1 MTTDKLVP
9 HMEPAQKIRDAV
21 AQVSQLRQD
30 ASGDPALGAAVA
42 QVKRLQSRRFAGT
55 YADLLGGGPY
65 QAAAQFFLYE
75 LYGEADYSERDAQF
89 SRIAG
94 ALQRLFPQQ
103 VMATAVSLAEL
114 HALTERLDHAMGHA
128 WLAAAAPAGDARDDA
143 PAAGAPSESPAG
155 RYVRAWRTV
164 ARRLDREAQLAVV
177 LEIGRELQRLTRM
190 PGLRLMLKMMRG
202 PAAAAGMGA
211 LQRFLEAG
219 FDTFAAMARQPGG
232 ADGFMALIRER
243 ESELIE
249 LLFEADFVACETQLA
264 RTLGQAR

>member
-1 MTTDKLVP
+1 
-9 HMEPAQKIRDAV
+9 MEPAQQIRDAV

-30 ASGDPALGAAVA
+30 AAGDPVLGAAVA

-65 QAAAQFFLYE
+65 QAAAKFFLHE

-89 SRIAG
+89 ARIAG
-94 ALQRLFPQQ
+94 ALQKLFPQQ
-103 VMATAVSLAEL
+103 VMATAVSLAQL
-114 HALTERLDHAMGHA
+114 HALTERLDHAMAQA
-128 WLAAAAPAGDARDDA
+128 WLGVPALAGDAQGDA
-143 PAAGAPSESPAG
+143 PAG
-155 RYVRAWRTV
+155 RYVSAWRAA
-164 ARRLDREAQLAVV
+164 ARRLDREAQLTVV
-177 LEIGRELQRLTRM
+177 LEIGLELQRLTRA

-232 ADGFMALIRER
+232 ADGFMAIIRER
-243 ESELIE
+243 ESKLIA
-249 LLFEADFVACETQLA
+249 LLFDADFVACETQLA

>member
-1 MTTDKLVP
+1 
-9 HMEPAQKIRDAV
+9 MEPAQQIRDAV

-42 QVKRLQSRRFAGT
+42 QVKRLQSRRFTGT

-89 SRIAG
+89 ARIAG

-103 VMATAVSLAEL
+103 VMATAVSLAQL
-114 HALTERLDHAMGHA
+114 HALTERLDHAMGRAWPHA
-128 WLAAAAPAGDARDDA
+128 AVAAGDTL
-143 PAAGAPSESPAG
+143 GESPAA
-155 RYVRAWRTV
+155 RYIRAWRTV
-164 ARRLDREAQLAVV
+164 AQRGDREAQLTVV
-177 LEIGRELQRLTRM
+177 LEIGHELQRLTRM

-232 ADGFMALIRER
+232 ADGFMATIRER
-243 ESELIE
+243 EAALIA
-249 LLFEADFVACETQLA
+249 LLFDADFVACETQLA
-264 RTLGQAR
+264 HTLGQAR

>member
-1 MTTDKLVP
+1 
-9 HMEPAQKIRDAV
+9 MEPAQQIRDAV

-42 QVKRLQSRRFAGT
+42 KVKRLQSRRFAGT

-65 QAAAQFFLYE
+65 QAAAQFFLHE
-75 LYGEADYSERDAQF
+75 LYGEADYRERDAQF
-89 SRIAG
+89 ARIAG
-94 ALQRLFPQQ
+94 ALQKLFPQQ
-103 VMATAVSLAEL
+103 VMATAVSLAQL
-114 HALTERLDHAMGHA
+114 HALTERLDHAMGQA
-128 WLAAAAPAGDARDDA
+128 WLGEAPDGDAQAARAGDVQGDS
-143 PAAGAPSESPAG
+143 PAA
-155 RYVRAWRTV
+155 RYIGAWRAA
-164 ARRLDREAQLAVV
+164 ARRLDREAQLTVV
-177 LEIGRELQRLTRM
+177 LEIGRELQRLTRA

-232 ADGFMALIRER
+232 ADGFMAIIRER
-243 ESELIE
+243 ESALVN
-249 LLFEADFVACETQLA
+249 LLFDADFVACETQLA